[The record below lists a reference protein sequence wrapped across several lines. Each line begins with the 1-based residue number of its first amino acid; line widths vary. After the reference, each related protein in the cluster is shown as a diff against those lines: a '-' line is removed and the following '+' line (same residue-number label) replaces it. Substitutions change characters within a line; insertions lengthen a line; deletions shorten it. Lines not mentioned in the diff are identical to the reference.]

1 MTKLID
7 YHTQKAKYYL
17 DTLEVVLNAEVD
29 KYNRETL
36 LSMLLS
42 NKRKYELH
50 MEFLKE
56 LENYERISAVSI
68 STGKS

>member
-56 LENYERISAVSI
+56 LENYERISKVSE
-68 STGKS
+68 S